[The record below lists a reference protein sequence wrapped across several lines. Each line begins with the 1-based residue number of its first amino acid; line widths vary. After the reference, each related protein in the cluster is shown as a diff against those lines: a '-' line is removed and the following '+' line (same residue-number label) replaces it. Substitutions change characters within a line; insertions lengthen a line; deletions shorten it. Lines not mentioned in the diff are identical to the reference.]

1 MTNVTEKMA
10 EFCEKIKFEILPE
23 AVVKRTKLLI
33 LDTVGIIIRAR
44 HDAESTKSLIS
55 AVNKLDLNN
64 GNCQVFS
71 DKSKYVPSA
80 AALINGTLAHSLD
93 FDDTHAE
100 ASLHS
105 SAPILAAAFAAAQMK
120 NCSGQELITACVLGY
135 EIQIRLGLAG
145 GSSAHYKRGFHPT
158 ATCGIFGA
166 AAAAG
171 YIVGLSKEQFISAFG
186 IALSQSSGSMQ
197 FLNDGSWTK
206 RSHVGQA
213 AQNGLNAAILAG
225 EGFKGPKEAFE
236 GKWGYLNSFVSG
248 GDLSKALEGLGEKF
262 ETLNLGVK
270 PYPSCRYSHAA
281 IDGLLELKKEINFDV
296 NDLEDV
302 DVGLSET
309 ALNIIGYPIE
319 EKQNPENVVDGQFSM
334 PFCAALVLR
343 NGSFTWDDYK
353 SNLKNDD
360 VLDLCKKV
368 NVSPNKQAEEC
379 CPKYMSANVK
389 IKVSGKVYEKFIKIP
404 KGDPENFMTDQEF
417 EDKFDGLTNPYLSEG
432 KLNELKKFM
441 LRIDN
446 ANSIKSLFELSN

>member
-248 GDLSKALEGLGEKF
+248 GDLSKVLEGLGEKF

-353 SNLKNDD
+353 TNLKNDD

-389 IKVSGKVYEKFIKIP
+389 IKVSGKVYEKFVKIP

>member
-1 MTNVTEKMA
+1 MINLTEKMA
-10 EFCEKIKFEILPE
+10 EFCKDIKFEKLPNQ
-23 AVVKRTKLLI
+23 VVKRTKLLI

-64 GNCQVFS
+64 GKCQVFS
-71 DKSKYVPSA
+71 DTNRYVPSA

-145 GSSAHYKRGFHPT
+145 GSSAHYQRGFHPT
-158 ATCGIFGA
+158 ATCGVFGA

-171 YIVGLSKEQFISAFG
+171 HIVGLNKEQFISAFG

-213 AQNGLNAAILAG
+213 AQNGLNSAILAA

-248 GDLSKALEGLGEKF
+248 GDLSKALEGLGEKY

-281 IDGLLELKKEINFDV
+281 IDGLLALKKEVNFNVDE
-296 NDLEDV
+296 LEDV
-302 DVGLSET
+302 DIGLSET

-334 PFCAALVLR
+334 PFCAALVLK

-353 SNLKNDD
+353 LNLKNDD
-360 VLDLCKKV
+360 ILNLCKRV

-432 KLNELKKFM
+432 KSDELKKFM

-446 ANSIKSLFELSN
+446 ANSIESIFELSN